1 MSETTLIFTP
11 SIGQPWPEQG
21 GIYIGSRLIDGQT
34 HHVIIP
40 GGTEYDIRANYNN
53 AAERIAAKGEIN
65 GFSDWH
71 HGSQE
76 DVMLAYINVPDLFC
90 REGFASI
97 QATSS
102 PYGQL
107 YAWAVYFENGRVF
120 YWSCFSEFRAR
131 PFRSIPKGES
141 Q

>member
-90 REGFASI
+90 RGGIRLDPGHILALRP
-97 QATSS
+97 A
-102 PYGQL
+102 L
-107 YAWAVYFENGRVF
+107 RLGRVLR
-120 YWSCFSEFRAR
+120 ER
-131 PFRSIPKGES
+131 PRLLLVLLQRVSRPTFPQHPQG
-141 Q
+141 